1 MPDNQNQNQNDPGYL
16 KSVILV
22 KDKKIKSLSDE
33 VNKLRQQLDTKLQEK
48 IDLKK
53 EMELERRIYHRTL
66 KELIKDE

>member
-1 MPDNQNQNQNDPGYL
+1 MPKEQNQNQNDPGYL

-53 EMELERRIYHRTL
+53 EMDLERRIYHRTL